1 MKVLRIFIFLFS
13 IPFLFEISADTIS
26 TDPILRVDAG
36 MHTAVIRRISTDKD
50 NRLLATAST
59 DKTAKLWELSTGK
72 LLRTLRVP
80 IAAGHEG
87 KVNAVALSPDG
98 KTIAVAGW
106 TGMEEADGYFV
117 YIFDTESGILKR
129 TIPSVNEIIY
139 HMAYSPDGKYL
150 AVNLKLG
157 FKLYSAI
164 NFNLVAEDLDYRDRS
179 YDTGFILQN
188 GLLKIITI
196 CLDGY
201 IRYYVLEGEKLK
213 LLDRKEGRNAKI
225 PISMRVSADGKKLVV
240 GYDLTPIIE
249 VFDIEKDSINYSFA
263 PSVSGV
269 NNGDLSKVTWSED
282 GQSLYAG
289 GMAQRNGYYI
299 RKWANGGRGD
309 YKDLPASW
317 NSIMHVIPLKDGG
330 IAYSTHDPSFGV
342 LDSQDRRI
350 IYKIPDTPDFR
361 DGQSNFLVSEDGK
374 KIQFGFAQFGK
385 ELAQFSIP
393 DQRVILDELGTSG
406 MYSPDTSSL
415 RVTNWRNNY
424 SPQINGNRIVLEDH
438 ETSRCLS
445 ILNDNFVLG
454 TEWNLRYYDKSRKEI
469 WKVPAPGIAWEVNLT
484 RNGKYVVAAFGD
496 GTIRWYKTED
506 GTELLSL
513 FLHKDKKKWVISTT
527 SGYYDTAPGT
537 EEFLGWNVNRGK
549 EHAADFF
556 PLAKFRSKYYRP
568 DIIEKIL
575 DIGNEAETISK
586 TNGDSGR
593 KNEQGKL
600 NDHYPPIMEII
611 SPKSIFKTSNRNLT
625 IQYKVRTPSGNPIT
639 SIKVLIDG
647 RPITGTKGMTLV
659 STEKESQPKTIK
671 VDIPPRDSVVSLIA
685 QSKYNASEPANLVI
699 DWEDKSEKQIEK
711 PRLFILAVGVSEYKE
726 ENLKLQFASK
736 DASDF
741 VNTMQKQKGKMYS
754 EITVKTLLDKEAN
767 TSNILDGLEW
777 IQNVTKVNDYAMI
790 YISGHGVNDAL
801 GNYYFLPSNFDPDK
815 FKSTGV
821 SYLEIKNTLNS
832 IQGKVIFFGD
842 TCHSANIFGKGSPA
856 DITVLINELS
866 DAENGIVVFTSST
879 KNQLSLEDKSW
890 GNGAFTKALVEGLSG
905 KADYSKKGKITVNM
919 LDLYLSER
927 VKELTKNQQTPATAK
942 PDTIADFQ
950 IIELK

>member
-1 MKVLRIFIFLFS
+1 MKLKTWLCLFFLGVSFQTLVGES
-13 IPFLFEISADTIS
+13 ISI
-26 TDPILRVDAG
+26 DPILRVEAG

-50 NRLLATAST
+50 NHLLATAST
-59 DKTAKLWELSTGK
+59 DKTAKIWELSTGK
-72 LLRTLRVP
+72 LLKTLRVP

-106 TGMEEADGYFV
+106 TGMEEADGYFI

-157 FKLYSAI
+157 FKLYSAV

-188 GLLKIITI
+188 GNLKILTI

-201 IRYYVLEGEKLK
+201 IRYYSLEAGKLK
-213 LLDRKEGRNAKI
+213 LLDRKSGEAGKT
-225 PISMRVSADGKKLVV
+225 PISMRVASDGTKLVV
-240 GYDLTPIIE
+240 GYEFGTLVE
-249 VFDIEKDSINYSFA
+249 VFDISNDSIKYSFA
-263 PSVSGV
+263 PSTAGV

-289 GMAQRNGYYI
+289 GMAQKNGYFI
-299 RKWANGGRGD
+299 RKWSNGGRGD
-309 YKDLPASW
+309 YKDIPASW
-317 NSIMHVIPLKDGG
+317 NSIMNVIPLKNGG

-361 DGQSNFLVSEDGK
+361 DGQSNFLVSENGK

-393 DQRVILDELGTSG
+393 DKRVILDELDTSG

-415 RVTNWRNNY
+415 RISNWRNNY

-445 ILNDNFVLG
+445 ILNDNFILG

-469 WKVPAPGIAWEVNLT
+469 WKVPGPGIAWEVNLT
-484 RNGKYVVAAFGD
+484 RNGKYAVAAFGD

-513 FLHKDKKKWVISTT
+513 FLHKDKKKWVMSTA

-549 EHAADFF
+549 EQAADFF

-586 TNGDSGR
+586 TNEDSGR

-600 NDHYPPIMEII
+600 NDHYPPVIEII
-611 SPKSIFKTSNRNLT
+611 SPKSVFKTSNRHLT
-625 IQYKVRTPSGNPIT
+625 IQYKVRTPSGNPVT

-647 RPITGTKGMTLV
+647 RPITGTKGMNLV

-671 VDIPPRDSVVSLIA
+671 IDIPPRDSIVSLIA

-699 DWEDKSEKQIEK
+699 DWEDNSEKQIEK
-711 PRLFILAVGVSEYKE
+711 PRLFILAVGVSEYKQ

-741 VNTMQKQKGKMYS
+741 VNTMQRQKGKMYS
-754 EITVKTLLDKEAN
+754 EVTVKTLLDKEAN

-777 IQNVTKVNDYAMI
+777 IQNTTKTSDYAMI

-842 TCHSANIFGKGSPA
+842 TCHSANVFGKGSPA
-856 DITVLINELS
+856 DITILINELS

-905 KADYSKKGKITVNM
+905 KADYSKKGKVTINM

>member
-1 MKVLRIFIFLFS
+1 MKLLTWLCLFFLGVSFQTVIGES
-13 IPFLFEISADTIS
+13 IS
-26 TDPILRVDAG
+26 TEPILRVDAG
-36 MHTAVIRRISTDKD
+36 MHTAVIRRISVDRD

-59 DKTAKLWELSTGK
+59 DKTAKIWELSTGK
-72 LLRTLRVP
+72 LLRTIRVP
-80 IAAGHEG
+80 ITAGHEG

-157 FKLYSAI
+157 FKLYSAV

-188 GLLKIITI
+188 GSLKILTI
-196 CLDGY
+196 CLDGF
-201 IRYYVLEGEKLK
+201 IRYYALDAGKLK
-213 LLDRKEGRNAKI
+213 LLDRKTGEGGKT
-225 PISMRVSADGKKLVV
+225 PISMRVASDGTKLVV
-240 GYDLTPIIE
+240 GYEFGTMVE
-249 VFDIEKDSINYSFA
+249 VFTISNDSIKYSFA
-263 PSVSGV
+263 PSTSGV

-282 GQSLYAG
+282 GLSLYAG
-289 GMAQRNGYYI
+289 GMAQRNGYFI
-299 RKWANGGRGD
+299 RKWTNGGRGD
-309 YKDLPASW
+309 YKDIPASW

-361 DGQSNFLVSEDGK
+361 DGQPNFLVSEDGK
-374 KIQFGFAQFGK
+374 KIQFGFAQFGR
-385 ELAQFSIP
+385 ELAQFSISGK
-393 DQRVILDELGTSG
+393 RVILDELDTSG

-424 SPQINGNRIVLEDH
+424 SPQIKGNRIVLEDH

-454 TEWNLRYYDKSRKEI
+454 TEWNLRYFDKSGREI
-469 WKVPAPGIAWEVNLT
+469 WKVPGMGIAWAVNLT

-513 FLHKDKKKWVISTT
+513 FLHKDKKKWVMSTT

-549 EHAADFF
+549 DHAADFF

-575 DIGNEAETISK
+575 DFGNETETISK
-586 TNGDSGR
+586 MNDDSGR

-600 NDHYPPIMEII
+600 NDHYPPVIEIF
-611 SPKSIFKTSNRNLT
+611 SPKSVFKTSNKHLT
-625 IQYKVRTPSGNPIT
+625 IQYNVRTPSGNPIT

-647 RPITGTKGMTLV
+647 RPITGTKGMSLV

-671 VDIPPRDSVVSLIA
+671 VDIPSRDSVVSLIA
-685 QSKYNASEPANLVI
+685 VSKYNSSEPANLTI
-699 DWEDKSEKQIEK
+699 DWEDKSEKQIDK
-711 PRLFILAVGVSEYKE
+711 PRLFILAVGVSDYKE

-754 EITVKTLLDKEAN
+754 DVTVKTLLDKEAN

-777 IQNVTKVNDYAMI
+777 IQNTTKANDYAMI

-842 TCHSANIFGKGSPA
+842 TCHSANVFGKGS
-856 DITVLINELS
+856 DITILINELS

-919 LDLYLSER
+919 LDLYISER
-927 VKELTKNQQTPATAK
+927 VKELTKNGQTPATAK